1 VTTVRSAGAVLLSYL
16 DQQLA
21 QIDAQVPLV
30 RADAPDSVHKMRVA
44 ARRARSALATYA
56 PLLGPGAADQL
67 RDDLRWLGLA
77 LGPARDQE
85 VLRARFEALLS
96 ELPDSPGRALAGRRI
111 ADELE
116 RRYGAGPAV
125 TQEALDSARF
135 ARLVGDLRQ
144 FIDAPP
150 FEERAA
156 RPATAELVR
165 LVGRDW
171 RLLSRRV
178 AAAEAVT
185 GREERDLA
193 LHAVRKA
200 AKRLRYAA
208 ESAAAVLGEPAE
220 ELAESCAHLQDAL
233 GEQHD
238 SAVARDLLGAMAAE
252 AASVGESHRTFDD
265 LQSREKDRTVDSE
278 NRSEAALLVLTA
290 GHRRRWLRQDPTTR
304 RGTTTAS
311 P

>member
-1 VTTVRSAGAVLLSYL
+1 MRSAGEVLLAYL
-16 DQQLA
+16 DEQLA
-21 QIDAQVPLV
+21 QILAQVPLV
-30 RADAPDSVHKMRVA
+30 RVDAPDSVHKMRVA

-56 PLLGPGAADQL
+56 PLLQPGAGDQL
-67 RDDLRWLGLA
+67 RDDLRWLGLS
-77 LGPARDQE
+77 LGRPRDQE
-85 VLRARFEALLS
+85 VLRARFEVLLS
-96 ELPDSPGRALAGRRI
+96 ELPDSPVRALAGRRI

-116 RRYGAGPAV
+116 GRYDAGMVA
-125 TQEALDSARF
+125 TQEALDSGRF

-150 FEERAA
+150 FNDRAV
-156 RPATAELVR
+156 RPAAAELVR

-171 RLLSRRV
+171 RLLTRRV

-208 ESAAAVLGEPAE
+208 ESASPVLGDPAE
-220 ELAESCAHLQDAL
+220 ELAQSCALVQDAL

-238 SAVARDLLGAMAAE
+238 STVMRALLGSMAAHAVAA
-252 AASVGESHRTFDD
+252 GERHQAFGE
-265 LQSREKDRTVDSE
+265 LQSREEDRAVDSE
-278 NRSEAALLVLTA
+278 NRSEVALRVLTA
-290 GHRRRWLRQDPTTR
+290 RNRRRWLRQDPTTL